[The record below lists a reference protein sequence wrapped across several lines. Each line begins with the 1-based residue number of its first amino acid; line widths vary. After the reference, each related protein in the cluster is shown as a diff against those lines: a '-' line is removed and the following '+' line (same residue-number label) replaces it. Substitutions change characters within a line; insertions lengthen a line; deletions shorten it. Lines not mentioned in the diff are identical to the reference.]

1 MAEIRELLHEAQARL
16 AAAGVANARADAEAL
31 LLAALGR
38 PRAFLYAHPEAEATA
53 REQEEL
59 ARLITARATGQ
70 PLQYLLGR
78 QNFYGRDFEV
88 TPAVLIP
95 RPETELVVAA
105 ALEKLALGATAR
117 VADAGAGSGAIAVTL
132 ALERPAARVVALD
145 RSAAALAVARRNAAR
160 WGARV
165 EFVVA
170 DWLAPVRGE
179 AFDLIVAN
187 PPYVADDE
195 LASLAREVRDYE
207 PRAALVSGPSG
218 LEAYAKLVPQSARA
232 LRPGGWLILEIGYRA
247 GDGVR
252 ALLGPWRDV
261 ETRRD
266 WQGWERVI
274 VARRG

>member
-1 MAEIRELLHEAQARL
+1 MAELRELLHEAQARL
-16 AAAGVANARADAEAL
+16 AAAGVAHARADAEAL

-38 PRAFLYAHPEAEATA
+38 PRAFLYAHPEAKAAA
-53 REQEEL
+53 REQEEF
-59 ARLITARATGQ
+59 ARLITARAAGQ

-78 QNFYGRDFEV
+78 QNFFGRDFEV

-105 ALEKLALGATAR
+105 ALEKLAPGQMAR
-117 VADAGAGSGAIAVTL
+117 AADAGAGSGAIAVTL
-132 ALERPAARVVALD
+132 ALERPAARVAALD

-165 EFVVA
+165 AFVVA

-179 AFDLIVAN
+179 TLDLIVAN

-207 PRAALVSGPSG
+207 PRAALVSGPTG
-218 LEAYAKLVPQSARA
+218 LEAYEKLVPQAALA

-252 ALLGPWRDV
+252 ALLGRWRDV

-266 WQGWERVI
+266 WQGWERVV